1 MKSLI
6 LTVGLLT
13 SLSSFAQS
21 DYCKIVPTLINDAK
35 AKAYNQ
41 AENGVAGAKER
52 AFTLA
57 NISEDVKIA
66 CEEQDLEIALS
77 KSYCQI
83 VPRLIS
89 DAKAKAY
96 NQAENG
102 IAGAKERAFAL
113 SNISED
119 VKIACEE

>member
-1 MKSLI
+1 M
-6 LTVGLLT
+6 
-13 SLSSFAQS
+13 SSFAQS
-21 DYCKIVPTLINDAK
+21 DYCKIAPRLISDAK

-57 NISEDVKIA
+57 NISEDVQIA
-66 CEEQDLEIALS
+66 CEEQNPEIIPS
-77 KSYCQI
+77 KSFCQI

-102 IAGAKERAFAL
+102 IAGAKERAFVLA
-113 SNISED
+113 NISED